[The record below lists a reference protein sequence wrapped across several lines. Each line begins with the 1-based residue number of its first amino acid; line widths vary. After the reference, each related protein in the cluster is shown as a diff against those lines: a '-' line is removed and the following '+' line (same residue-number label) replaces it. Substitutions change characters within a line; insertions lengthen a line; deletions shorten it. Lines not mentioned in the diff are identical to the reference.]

1 MIQNTFICKFGWYP
15 SMHHFHFGSKVIY
28 YHLDL
33 RYDQLAQQLST
44 ILNLGICDWWLL
56 IELSGPERKILVKI

>member
-1 MIQNTFICKFGWYP
+1 
-15 SMHHFHFGSKVIY
+15 MHHFHFGSKVIY

-44 ILNLGICDWWLL
+44 ILNLGICDW
-56 IELSGPERKILVKI
+56 